1 MRSLKPLGLELRV
14 LLPAAFV
21 AWLMIL
27 VLGKSHPVQ
36 ALEGDHY
43 EDFYG
48 ILLFAALFLML
59 TSLFRLMVV
68 WIEFRSLL
76 RTLEDLPLRRSFDR
90 LKGFA
95 WQSLWRLAGSAGS
108 GLLNFYRLMNR
119 ELESLKKFLKLE
131 AVTPASPAEP
141 ISYAEFLKNINET
154 DSMADRLCESFVQG
168 AHAPRK
174 FWQRPDN
181 SWQILLESFHMRLA
195 KTCAAAL
202 VYLSGK
208 WNTERCPNAEELQEE
223 QKKECDAAGDDKRFC
238 EPIPCPLT
246 ACAERFV
253 CLFFLAYILVILQ
266 RIQTLVLS
274 CVGIFLFVL
283 MSVNSYPFEPHLRLS
298 SLLIALFFL
307 ILGAVGLV
315 YSGMHRDATLS
326 RITDTKPGELGVA
339 FWIRMGTFI
348 IVPALGLLATQFPEI
363 SGFLFSWLEPAA
375 ESLK

>member
-1 MRSLKPLGLELRV
+1 MRSLKPLGLEVRV

-21 AWLMIL
+21 AWPIVV
-27 VLGKSHPVQ
+27 VLGRSHLIQ
-36 ALEGDHY
+36 ALEGRRY
-43 EDFYG
+43 EYFCG
-48 ILLFAALFLML
+48 ALLLATLFLLL
-59 TSLFRLMVV
+59 TSVFRLVVV

-119 ELESLKKFLKLE
+119 ELESLKKFARLQ
-131 AVTPASPAEP
+131 AVEPGSSAEP
-141 ISYAEFLKNINET
+141 VSYAEFLENINET
-154 DSMADRLCESFVQG
+154 ENQADKLCESFLQG
-168 AHAPRK
+168 A
-174 FWQRPDN
+174 QTN
-181 SWQILLESFHMRLA
+181 SGQGLLESFHKQLA

-202 VYLSGK
+202 VYLMGK
-208 WNTERCPNAEELQEE
+208 WNAERCPNAEELREE
-223 QKKECDAAGDDKRFC
+223 QKRECDAADENKRLC
-238 EPIPCPLT
+238 EAIPCPLT

-253 CLFFLAYILVILQ
+253 CLFFLAFILVILQ

-274 CVGIFLFVL
+274 CAGVFLFIL
-283 MSVNSYPFEPHLRLS
+283 MSVNSYPFEPHQRLG

-326 RITDTKPGELGVA
+326 RITDTKPGELGIA
-339 FWIRMGTFI
+339 FWIRMGAFI
-348 IVPALGLLATQFPEI
+348 VVPALGLLAAQFPEI
-363 SGFLFSWLEPAA
+363 SSFLFSWLQPVA
-375 ESLK
+375 ESLSR